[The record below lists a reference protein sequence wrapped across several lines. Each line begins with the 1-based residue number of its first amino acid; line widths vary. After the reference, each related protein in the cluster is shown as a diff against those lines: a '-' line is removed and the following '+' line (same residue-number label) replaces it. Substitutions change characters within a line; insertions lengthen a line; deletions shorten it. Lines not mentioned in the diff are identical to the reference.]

1 MVYVAKPH
9 IVYAISFNVMQK
21 KIPSRFSVLLLYGG
35 WVWVVSHGACLDCM
49 LPEV

>member
-35 WVWVVSHGACLDCM
+35 WVWAPMAHA
-49 LPEV
+49 